1 MFSEEILLELPSS
14 PGPSVV
20 RTAPWRKGGAVQVV
34 VEVKVSGQRERS
46 MDWFEGNLQETSD
59 FPLKYGVSYNF
70 SL

>member
-20 RTAPWRKGGAVQVV
+20 RTAPWHKGGTVQVV
-34 VEVKVSGQRERS
+34 VEVKVSGQCERS
-46 MDWFEGNLQETSD
+46 MDWFLQETSD